1 MTWEIFLGLGAL
13 VSFMIAIITPL
24 IKLNTSI
31 TKLNSSVSGL
41 KESIDRIEKDNKANL
56 KEVWDHND
64 EQDKAIAENTK
75 KIHNLEHAVVTAEQ
89 KIPELQGISN
99 QLHIE

>member
-13 VSFMIAIITPL
+13 VSFMVAIITPL

-64 EQDKAIAENTK
+64 EQDKAIAEHTR
-75 KIHNLEHAVVTAEQ
+75 KINNLEHTVFVAEQ
-89 KIPELQGISN
+89 MVPELNGLHN
-99 QLHIE
+99 QLNIE